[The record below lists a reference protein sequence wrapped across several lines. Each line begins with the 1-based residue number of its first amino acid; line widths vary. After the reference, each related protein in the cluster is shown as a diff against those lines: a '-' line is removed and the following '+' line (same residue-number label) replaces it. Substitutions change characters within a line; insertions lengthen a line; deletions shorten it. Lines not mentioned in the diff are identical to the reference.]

1 VSVDI
6 RVQASAVKVA
16 KTLPIAPVAGSYR
29 RCDGRARFG
38 AILVLSALS
47 GSVSAVTTEFD
58 VFRTERT
65 VAPVAAG
72 ALLGQN
78 GVCEFG
84 AIEQPLSLRDTIE
97 RTLCNNP
104 KTREAWANV
113 KVQAANVGVSKGAYL
128 PTISGTWQ
136 GVKDDSTT
144 DVTGQPQLSSASRAF
159 VRSESASLNWV
170 LYDFGAR
177 GAALDNAK
185 ELFAAARANQD
196 AVLQTAFAQAAKD
209 YYAAEAAQGALATAE
224 EVESDANDSFK
235 AATERVNHGVAPITD
250 ALQAQ
255 TAYAQAVFSRAK
267 AEGDLQ
273 TALGTL
279 AADMAMSPDTVI
291 ALPAVAGGVI
301 PDAEFGRSIA
311 DLMDEAKRN
320 HPSVV
325 SAEAQLDAA
334 AAKTRQVRAQGLP
347 SISLVSK
354 YSTNNQPASLGLGVP
369 TYPATGRDWYV
380 GVQVT
385 IPIFE
390 GFVRNYQV
398 RQAAAQT
405 EVQRYTLDET
415 RNQVGLDVWT
425 TYQALK
431 TATENVGNSMTL
443 LDIAQRSEDAAQ
455 HRYVVGVGN
464 ILELLNAQSALA
476 TAKKQRIQS
485 LTDWRTAR
493 LQLAGKLG
501 KLGMDRIAGE

>member
-1 VSVDI
+1 VSVEAKGAAQ
-6 RVQASAVKVA
+6 RRRAGAHTASLGVLLCALSCSAGAVQA
-16 KTLPIAPVAGSYR
+16 
-29 RCDGRARFG
+29 
-38 AILVLSALS
+38 
-47 GSVSAVTTEFD
+47 EFD

-65 VAPVAAG
+65 VPATASG
-72 ALLGQN
+72 AVLGQT
-78 GVCEFG
+78 GICQFG
-84 AIEQPLSLRDTIE
+84 GIEQPLSLRETIE

-113 KVQAANVGVSKGAYL
+113 KVQAANVGINKGAYL
-128 PTISGTWQ
+128 PTVQGTWQ
-136 GVKDDSTT
+136 GVRDDSVT
-144 DVTGQPQLSSASRAF
+144 DVTGQPQLSSASRSF
-159 VRSESASLNWV
+159 VRSESLSLNWV

-177 GAALDNAK
+177 SAALENAN

-196 AVLQTAFAQAAKD
+196 ATLQTAFAQAAKD
-209 YYAAEAAQGALATAE
+209 YYAAEAALGAVTTDK
-224 EVESDANDSFK
+224 EVEDDAKDSFN

-279 AADMAMSPDTVI
+279 ASDMALSPDTVI
-291 ALPAVAGGVI
+291 TLPPVAGTI
-301 PDAEFGRSIA
+301 TPDAQFDRSVT
-311 DLMDEAKRN
+311 DLMDEAKRS

-325 SAEAQLDAA
+325 AAEAQVEAA
-334 AAKTRQVRAQGLP
+334 AAKTRQTRDQGLP
-347 SISLVSK
+347 SFSFVSK
-354 YSTNNQPASLGLGVP
+354 YSLNNQPASLGLGVP
-369 TYPATGRDWYV
+369 TFPATGHDWYF
-380 GVQVT
+380 GVQLT

-405 EVQRYTLDET
+405 EVQQYTLDET

-425 TYQALK
+425 AYQALK
-431 TATENVGNSMTL
+431 TATENVGNSATL

-455 HRYVVGVGN
+455 HRYQAGVGN
-464 ILELLNAQSALA
+464 ILELLNAQSSLA

-485 LTDWRTAR
+485 LTDWRSAR

-501 KLGMDRIAGE
+501 RLGMERIAGE